1 MNGLN
6 SDSMNGLKIIN
17 ADSITSNLIENVNG
31 DYFKDITSPIQTQ
44 INNMNTTITNINTSA
59 SIGGNFMIW
68 AETPA
73 INTIINSG
81 FHWNFG
87 SGSNS
92 NSGVYIPCDCYLNF
106 IGINSSVIVSSNIT
120 INVYKS
126 VNQDAPYNTYQS
138 ISLPTQTKNNYVEGI
153 SYFIAL
159 EYFPQ

>member
-44 INNMNTTITNINTSA
+44 INNMNTTITNINTSN
-59 SIGGNFMIW
+59 SIGGNFMMW

-126 VNQDAPYNTYQS
+126 VNQDAPYSTTVSINLTTQS
-138 ISLPTQTKNNYVEGI
+138 NCV
-153 SYFIAL
+153 
-159 EYFPQ
+159 